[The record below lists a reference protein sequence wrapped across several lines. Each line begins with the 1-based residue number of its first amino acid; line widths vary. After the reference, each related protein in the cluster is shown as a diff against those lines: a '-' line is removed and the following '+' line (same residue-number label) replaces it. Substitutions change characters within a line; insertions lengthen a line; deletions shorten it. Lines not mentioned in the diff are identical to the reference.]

1 MSDATGRTLRTL
13 LQTLVGFVVA
23 GGLTEI
29 VNAYADQF
37 RVVGANRL
45 LLAAALTILVTFAQN
60 VGEQRGWVPTLL
72 KPPTPPPRRRAT
84 PRPLP
89 TTGWADRPSL
99 VGPGR
104 PVRAVRGLR

>member
-29 VNAYADQF
+29 VHAYADQF

-72 KPPTPPPRRRAT
+72 KPPTPPA
-84 PRPLP
+84 P
-89 TTGWADRPSL
+89 TTDDPPPTATDGL
-99 VGPGR
+99 GR
-104 PVRAVRGLR
+104 SA